1 MTSAGAVARPETA
14 NILLVHN
21 IFRRQV
27 GGLPGLVVGV
37 AAGDTERAA
46 GVVDVLDD
54 VTTAL
59 RRHLQGEDEL
69 LWPLLLEQSPADG
82 ALILRMEE
90 QHERIRELGHLAA
103 ENATAFVATAD
114 PVSRGELAET
124 LTELAVAVL
133 EHLADEEAHV
143 LPLIQRVL
151 TVPQWLAISDRCARG
166 GTTAR

>member
-1 MTSAGAVARPETA
+1 MTSAGAAALLETA
-14 NILLVHN
+14 NILLAHN
-21 IFRRQV
+21 IFRRQLS
-27 GGLPGLVVGV
+27 GLPGLVRGV

-46 GVVDVLDD
+46 GVVDVVDA

-103 ENATAFVATAD
+103 ENATAFVDTAD
-114 PVSRGELAET
+114 LLSRGELAET
-124 LTELAVAVL
+124 LTELALAL
-133 EHLADEEAHV
+133 HEHLADEEAHV
-143 LPLIQRVL
+143 LPLIQRVV
-151 TVPQWLAISDRCARG
+151 TASQWRAISDRCARC
-166 GTTAR
+166 GTTR